1 MTEWSGIS
9 GMQKLSTSIIE
20 ELLKRIITFFGA
32 IGLNFVVLPFFGF
45 REPTFMESFYMTLI
59 FVMLSL
65 TVGIIIRRM
74 FTKWC

>member
-1 MTEWSGIS
+1 MYKYSGIS

-20 ELLKRIITFFGA
+20 ELLKRVITFFGA
-32 IGLNFVVLPFFGF
+32 VGLNFVVLPFFGF

-65 TVGIIIRRM
+65 TVGITIRRM
-74 FTKWC
+74 FTKWY